1 MGLLI
6 TCTLVTTLYATA
18 MTIANVSLPQIQG
31 ALSAGPDQVAW
42 VVTANLIATAV
53 TIPLAGWMSNRFG
66 RRRVMIFGVAGFAVS
81 TLLCGL
87 SSSLEA
93 LILWRVF
100 QSAFCS
106 PLAAVAQS
114 VVIDEF
120 PGEQRPRA
128 VAIFMMGVGIAPT
141 IAPLLGGYVCEILSW
156 SWVFYIMLPIAILAF
171 FGLFIFVRPD
181 PPKKDRAELDWIGF
195 LSLVAMISSIQLVLD
210 RGERE
215 EWLSSLQIVFACFC
229 AVISGWIFITH
240 SLTKE
245 RPLIDLGLFTER
257 NFVLGILI
265 HAIFGMLFITPMVLM
280 PSLLQQL
287 QNVPEFEAGL
297 LIAIRGAATTISMLL
312 MVWGASKWDPR
323 LLLLFG
329 FGTHTYAGLTMAGFD
344 MNTSFLEVSWVMF
357 AQGFGVG
364 CLWVPMTLVTFS
376 NLALDRS
383 AEGAMMWN
391 LVRSIASSF
400 YISLSFIVIFHT
412 QKMSYRELA
421 QWIIPFDDRFE
432 FGVLQSFWN
441 SNEFSNLLQLSSEVT
456 RQAANIGYINVFHL
470 FLWASILAYPLI
482 LLISWPPK
490 GSARR

>member
-1 MGLLI
+1 
-6 TCTLVTTLYATA
+6 

-66 RRRVMIFGVAGFAVS
+66 RRRVMIFGVTGFAVS

-93 LILWRVF
+93 LIFWRVF

-245 RPLIDLGLFTER
+245 RPLIDLKLFMER

-287 QNVPEFEAGL
+287 QDVPEFEAGL

-441 SNEFSNLLQLSSEVT
+441 SNEFSNVLQLSSEVT

-490 GSARR
+490 GSTRR